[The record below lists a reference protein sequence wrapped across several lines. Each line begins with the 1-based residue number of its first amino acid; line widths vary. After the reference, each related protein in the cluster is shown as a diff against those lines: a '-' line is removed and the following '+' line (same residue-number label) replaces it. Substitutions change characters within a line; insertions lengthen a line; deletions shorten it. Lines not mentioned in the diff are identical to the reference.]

1 MHRDAGQ
8 ASFAEALVR
17 GGGNRRLE
25 RISALLDW
33 ASLEALLGGVYASA
47 TGRPSYPPLVL
58 FKLLLLQGWYGLS
71 DPAMEEAVADRLS
84 FRRFACLSLDEAV
97 PDHSTISRFR
107 TLLAERGLAEAAF
120 ALVTSQLDGLGV
132 TIKGGT
138 LIDATVIEAAAA
150 EPPRQ
155 KGGGRSE
162 ADPDAAW
169 VKRPDGSARFGY
181 KLHAAVDLGT
191 GIVRRA
197 AVTPANVADVD
208 LGHALVI
215 GDERSV
221 VVYPERRRRR
231 RRRADKGYVGPRLRE
246 RLIAGKIRNRVQH
259 KAQKNKPLTARQRLR
274 NRLIGRV
281 RGRVEG
287 VFGALKRS
295 YGLARMRYMGLS
307 RNAAATF
314 LTLIAWN
321 LARAADRTA

>member
-1 MHRDAGQ
+1 MHREAGQ
-8 ASFAEALVR
+8 ASFAEALIW
-17 GGGNRRLE
+17 GGGNARLE
-25 RISALLDW
+25 RISGLLDW
-33 ASLEALLGGVYASA
+33 ARLGVLLEGVYASA

-58 FKLLLLQGWYGLS
+58 LKVLLLQGWYGLG
-71 DPAMEEAVADRLS
+71 DPAMEEALGDRLS
-84 FRRFACLSLDEAV
+84 FRRFAGLGLDERV

-107 TLLAERGLAEAAF
+107 TLLAERGLAEALF
-120 ALVTSQLDGLGV
+120 AEVASQLDTLGV

-138 LIDATVIEAAAA
+138 LIDATVIDAAAA

-197 AVTPANVADVD
+197 AVTAANVADVD
-208 LGHALVI
+208 LGHELVI
-215 GDERSV
+215 GDER
-221 VVYPERRRRR
+221 VVY
-231 RRRADKGYVGPRLRE
+231 ADKGYVGPRLRE
-246 RLIAGKIRNRVQH
+246 RLKADGIRDRVQH
-259 KAQKNKPLTARQRLR
+259 KAQKNKPLTPRQHLR
-274 NRLIGRV
+274 NRLIGRI
-281 RGRVEG
+281 RGRIEG
-287 VFGALKRS
+287 VFGVLKRS
-295 YGLARMRYMGLS
+295 YGLARMRYMGLA

-314 LTLIAWN
+314 LTLVAWN

>member
-1 MHRDAGQ
+1 MHREAGQ
-8 ASFAEALVR
+8 ASFAEALIW
-17 GGGNRRLE
+17 GGGNARLE
-25 RISALLDW
+25 RISGLIDWFRLGILL
-33 ASLEALLGGVYASA
+33 EGVYASA

-58 FKLLLLQGWYGLS
+58 LKVLLLQGWYGLG
-71 DPAMEEAVADRLS
+71 DPAMEEALGDRLS
-84 FRRFACLSLDEAV
+84 FRRFAGLGLDERV

-107 TLLAERGLAEAAF
+107 TLLAERGLAEAVF
-120 ALVTSQLDGLGV
+120 AEVAGQLDTLGV

-138 LIDATVIEAAAA
+138 LIDATVIDAAAA

-208 LGHALVI
+208 LGHELAI
-215 GDERSV
+215 GDERT
-221 VVYPERRRRR
+221 VY
-231 RRRADKGYVGPRLRE
+231 ADKGYVGPRLRE
-246 RLIAGKIRNRVQH
+246 RLKADSIRDRVQH
-259 KAQKNKPLTARQRLR
+259 KAQKNKPLTARQHLR
-274 NRLIGRV
+274 NRLIGRI
-281 RGRVEG
+281 RGRIEG

-295 YGLARMRYMGLS
+295 YGLARMRYMGLA

-314 LTLIAWN
+314 LTLVAWN

>member
-1 MHRDAGQ
+1 MHREAGQ

-17 GGGNRRLE
+17 GGCNRRLE

-33 ASLEALLGGVYASA
+33 ASLEAVLGGVYASA
-47 TGRPSYPPLVL
+47 TGRPSYPPLAL
-58 FKLLLLQGWYGLS
+58 FKVLLLQGWYGLS
-71 DPAMEEAVADRLS
+71 DPAMEEALADRLS
-84 FRRFACLSLDEAV
+84 FRRFAGLGLDEAV

-107 TLLAERGLAEAAF
+107 TLLAECGLAEAAF
-120 ALVTSQLDGLGV
+120 AQVTSQLDGQGV

-155 KGGGRSE
+155 KGGGRSG

-169 VKRPDGSARFGY
+169 VKRADGSARFGY

-215 GDERSV
+215 GDERT
-221 VVYPERRRRR
+221 VY
-231 RRRADKGYVGPRLRE
+231 ADKAYVGPRLRE
-246 RLIAGKIRNRVQH
+246 RLKAGGIRDRVQQ
-259 KAQKNKPLTARQRLR
+259 KAQKNKPLTPRQHRR
-274 NRLIGRV
+274 NRLIGRI
-281 RGRVEG
+281 RGRIEG

-295 YGLARMRYMGLS
+295 YGLARMRYMGLA

-321 LARAADRTA
+321 LARAADQTA

>member
-1 MHRDAGQ
+1 MHREAGQ
-8 ASFAEALVR
+8 ASFAEALVL
-17 GGGNRRLE
+17 GGGNARLE
-25 RISALLDW
+25 RISGLIDW
-33 ASLEALLGGVYASA
+33 ARLGSLLEGVYASA

-58 FKLLLLQGWYGLS
+58 LKVLLLQGWYGLG
-71 DPAMEEAVADRLS
+71 DPAMEEALGDRLS
-84 FRRFACLSLDEAV
+84 FRRFAGLGLDERV

-107 TLLAERGLAEAAF
+107 TLLAGRGLAEAVFTEVAG
-120 ALVTSQLDGLGV
+120 QLDTLGV

-138 LIDATVIEAAAA
+138 LIDATVIDAAAA

-208 LGHALVI
+208 LGHELVM
-215 GDERSV
+215 GDERA
-221 VVYPERRRRR
+221 VY
-231 RRRADKGYVGPRLRE
+231 ADKGYVGPRLRE
-246 RLIAGKIRNRVQH
+246 RLKADGIRDRVQH
-259 KAQKNKPLTARQRLR
+259 KAQKNKPLTARQHLR
-274 NRLIGRV
+274 NRLIGRL

-295 YGLARMRYMGLS
+295 YGLARMRYMGLA
-307 RNAAATF
+307 RNTAATF
-314 LTLIAWN
+314 LTLVAWN
-321 LARAADRTA
+321 LARAADQAA